1 MALTMVIVHFGKL
14 LYETVR
20 LHRYSGR
27 MISLRKVFWEEAFNY
42 WFILGACVG
51 FTVHHTEYHPWTVF
65 ADLDFGIRNGNLF
78 KILVMGIFV
87 TAEYMNFKCKEHF
100 V

>member
-1 MALTMVIVHFGKL
+1 MVIIHFLKL

-27 MISLRKVFWEEAFNY
+27 MISVRKVFWEEAFNY

-51 FTVHHTEYHPWTVF
+51 FTVHHTEYIPWTVF
-65 ADLDFGIRNGNLF
+65 ADLDYGIRAGNMF
-78 KILVMGIFV
+78 KILALMVFFG
-87 TAEYMNFKCKEHF
+87 AEYMNLKCKKHF
-100 V
+100 IE

>member
-1 MALTMVIVHFGKL
+1 MVTFHFLKS

-51 FTVHHTEYHPWTVF
+51 FTVNHTEYVPWTVF
-65 ADLDFGIRNGNLF
+65 ADLDYGIRTGNIF
-78 KILVMGIFV
+78 KILAFIVFLA
-87 TAEYMNFKCKEHF
+87 AEYMNFKCKKHF
-100 V
+100 IE